1 MVNLYTVSYNFLL
14 LLVLL
19 QEKTMLLL
27 SETAVYLS
35 ASVIAVPLFKKL
47 RLGAVLGYLAAG
59 VIIGPWVLGLV
70 SDVENILHFSELGV
84 VLLLFIIGL
93 ELQPSRFW
101 VLRKSVF
108 GLGTAQVV
116 FTTALLGF
124 AAYSLGLS
132 PESALV
138 VGLGLSLSSTAFV
151 LQILAEKNQL
161 TTRHGRSSF
170 AILLFQDLAVIP
182 ILALIPLLAAKDI
195 IASHN
200 GTGFTALKALVLVA
214 AVIVG
219 GRFLLRPVFRAIAA
233 SRIQE
238 VFTAAA
244 LLVVIGTSL
253 LMQLAGLSM
262 SLGAFIAGVLL
273 ADSEYRHELE
283 ANIEPF
289 KGLLLGLFF
298 IAVGMSANLGLVASA
313 PLAIL
318 AVVIIMMT
326 VKSAVVFLL
335 GKLAGY
341 SNACARNLAVALCQG
356 GEFAFVIFG
365 VAAAHQ
371 IMDQNVAD
379 MLIVAVTLSMALTP
393 ALFALN
399 EVIEKRWLRP
409 AQPPKFDN
417 IDAGENLVIIAGFGR
432 VGQIVGRILRMRRIG
447 FTALE
452 MSQEQ
457 VDVVRRF
464 GNKVYYGDASRL
476 DLLRAAKADQATV
489 FVLAIDDVASSLK
502 TAAMVKKHFPRLAIY
517 ARARNRFHAY
527 QLMDIGVNG
536 LIRETLLS
544 SLDLAKQV
552 LQGLGIEEE
561 QARSTVEM
569 FKAHDQ
575 KTLLAQLAIHHDE
588 TKLIQTSKEAAQE
601 LQTLFEA
608 DT

>member
-1 MVNLYTVSYNFLL
+1 MSPLI
-14 LLVLL
+14 
-19 QEKTMLLL
+19 
-27 SETAVYLS
+27 ETAIYLS
-35 ASVIAVPLFKKL
+35 AAVIAVPLFKKL

-59 VIIGPWVLGLV
+59 IIIGPHALGLV
-70 SDVENILHFSELGV
+70 SDVENILYFSELGV

-93 ELQPSRFW
+93 ELQPSRLW

-108 GLGTAQVV
+108 GLGGAQVV
-116 FTTALLGF
+116 VTAAVLGLIV
-124 AAYSLGLS
+124 YSLGLT

-138 VGLGLSLSSTAFV
+138 AGLGLSLSSTAFV

-161 TTRHGRSSF
+161 TTRHGRASF

-195 IASHN
+195 AASQ
-200 GTGFTALKALVLVA
+200 GSPGFAALKALALVA
-214 AVIVG
+214 AVIIG
-219 GRFLLRPVFRAIAA
+219 GRIMLRPVFRAIAA

-244 LLVVIGTSL
+244 LLVVIGTAL

-298 IAVGMSANLGLVASA
+298 IAVGMSANLGLVASQ
-313 PLAIL
+313 PVAIL
-318 AVVIIMMT
+318 AAVTLMMAI
-326 VKSAVVFLL
+326 KSAVVFTL
-335 GKLAGY
+335 GKLSGY
-341 SNACARNLAVALCQG
+341 STACARNLAVALCQG

-365 VAAAHQ
+365 VAATHQ
-371 IMDQNVAD
+371 IMDKSVAD
-379 MLIVAVTLSMALTP
+379 VLIVAVTLSMALTP
-393 ALFALN
+393 AFFSLN
-399 EVIEKRWLRP
+399 ESIEKRWLRSDK
-409 AQPPKFDN
+409 PPDFDK
-417 IDAGENLVIIAGFGR
+417 IDEGENRVIIAGFGR
-432 VGQIVGRILRMRRIG
+432 VGQIVGRILRLRKIG

-464 GNKVYYGDASRL
+464 GSKVYYGDASRL
-476 DLLRAAKADQATV
+476 DLLRAAKADKAEI

-502 TAAMVKKHFPRLAIY
+502 TAATVKKHFPNLAIY

-527 QLMDIGVNG
+527 QLMDIGVDG

-561 QARSTVEM
+561 KARGTIEM
-569 FKAHDQ
+569 FKAHDE
-575 KTLLAQLAIHHDE
+575 KTLLAQHAVHHDE
-588 TKLIQTSKEAAQE
+588 TKLIQSAKEAAQE
-601 LQTLFEA
+601 LQGIFEA
-608 DT
+608 DYSSEKDANKPVLAVPLR

>member
-1 MVNLYTVSYNFLL
+1 MSPLI
-14 LLVLL
+14 
-19 QEKTMLLL
+19 
-27 SETAVYLS
+27 ETAIFLS
-35 ASVIAVPLFKKL
+35 AAVIAVPLFKKL
-47 RLGAVLGYLAAG
+47 RLGAVLGFLAAG
-59 VIIGPWVLGLV
+59 IVIGPHALGLV

-93 ELQPSRFW
+93 ELQPSRLW

-108 GLGTAQVV
+108 GLGGAQVV
-116 FTTALLGF
+116 VTAAVLGLIV
-124 AAYSLGLS
+124 YSLGLT

-138 VGLGLSLSSTAFV
+138 AGLGLSLSSTAFV

-161 TTRHGRSSF
+161 TTRHGRASF

-182 ILALIPLLAAKDI
+182 MLALIPLLAAKGI
-195 IASHN
+195 TSSQ
-200 GTGFTALKALVLVA
+200 GSPGFAVLKALALVA
-214 AVIVG
+214 AVIIG
-219 GRFLLRPVFRAIAA
+219 GHYLLRPVFRAIAA

-253 LMQLAGLSM
+253 LMQLVGLSM

-298 IAVGMSANLGLVASA
+298 IAVGMSANLDLVASH
-313 PLAIL
+313 PFAIL
-318 AVVIIMMT
+318 AAVIILMAI
-326 VKSAVVFLL
+326 KSAVVFVL
-335 GKLAGY
+335 GKLSGY
-341 SNACARNLAVALCQG
+341 STACARNLAVALSQG
-356 GEFAFVIFG
+356 GEFAFVLFG

-371 IMDQNVAD
+371 IMDKSVAD
-379 MLIVAVTLSMALTP
+379 MLIVVVTLSMALTP
-393 ALFALN
+393 AFFSLN
-399 EVIEKRWLRP
+399 EAIEKRWLRSDK
-409 AQPPKFDN
+409 PPDFDK
-417 IDAGENLVIIAGFGR
+417 IDEGENRVIIAGFGR
-432 VGQIVGRILRMRRIG
+432 VGQIVGRILRLRKIG

-464 GNKVYYGDASRL
+464 GSKVYYGDASRL
-476 DLLRAAKADQATV
+476 DLLRAAKADKAEI

-502 TAAMVKKHFPRLAIY
+502 TAATVKKHFPNLAIY

-527 QLMDIGVNG
+527 QLMDIGVDG
-536 LIRETLLS
+536 LIREALLS

-561 QARSTVEM
+561 KARGTIEM
-569 FKAHDQ
+569 FKAHDE
-575 KTLLAQLAIHHDE
+575 KTLLAQHAVHHDE
-588 TKLIQTSKEAAQE
+588 TKLIQSAKEAAQE
-601 LQTLFEA
+601 LQGIFEA
-608 DT
+608 DTSSEKDANKQVLAVPLR

>member
-1 MVNLYTVSYNFLL
+1 MSPLI
-14 LLVLL
+14 
-19 QEKTMLLL
+19 
-27 SETAVYLS
+27 ETAIYLS
-35 ASVIAVPLFKKL
+35 AAVIAVPLFKKL

-59 VIIGPWVLGLV
+59 IIIGPQALGLV
-70 SDVENILHFSELGV
+70 SDVENMLHFSELGV

-93 ELQPSRFW
+93 ELQPSRLW

-108 GLGTAQVV
+108 GLGGAQVLV
-116 FTTALLGF
+116 TAALLGLI
-124 AAYSLGLS
+124 AYSLGLT

-138 VGLGLSLSSTAFV
+138 AGLGLSLSSTAFV

-161 TTRHGRSSF
+161 TTRYGRASF

-182 ILALIPLLAAKDI
+182 ILALIPLLAANDI
-195 IASHN
+195 AISQGSPGLA
-200 GTGFTALKALVLVA
+200 ALKALALVA
-214 AVIVG
+214 AVIIG

-233 SRIQE
+233 SRTQE

-244 LLVVIGTSL
+244 LLVVIGTAL
-253 LMQLAGLSM
+253 LMQLVGLSM

-298 IAVGMSANLGLVASA
+298 IAVGMSANLGLVASQ
-313 PLAIL
+313 PFAIL
-318 AVVIIMMT
+318 AAVTIMMA
-326 VKSAVVFLL
+326 VKSAVVFTL
-335 GKLAGY
+335 GRFAGY
-341 SNACARNLAVALCQG
+341 SNECTRNLAVALCQG

-371 IMDQNVAD
+371 IMDKSVAD

-393 ALFALN
+393 AFFSLN
-399 EVIEKRWLRP
+399 EAIGKHWLRSGK
-409 AQPPKFDN
+409 PPDFDK
-417 IDAGENLVIIAGFGR
+417 IDEGENRVIIAGFGR
-432 VGQIVGRILRMRRIG
+432 VGQIVGRILRLRKIG

-464 GNKVYYGDASRL
+464 GSKVYYGDASRV
-476 DLLRAAKADQATV
+476 DLLRAAKADKAEI

-502 TAAMVKKHFPRLAIY
+502 TAATVKKHFPNLAIY

-527 QLMDIGVNG
+527 QLMDIGVDG

-552 LQGLGIEEE
+552 LQGLGVEEK
-561 QARSTVEM
+561 QARGTIEM
-569 FKAHDQ
+569 FKAHDE
-575 KTLLAQLAIHHDE
+575 KTLLTQHAVHHDE
-588 TKLIQTSKEAAQE
+588 TKLIQSAKEAAQE
-601 LQTLFEA
+601 LQGIFEA
-608 DT
+608 DNSSEKNANKPALATPLR